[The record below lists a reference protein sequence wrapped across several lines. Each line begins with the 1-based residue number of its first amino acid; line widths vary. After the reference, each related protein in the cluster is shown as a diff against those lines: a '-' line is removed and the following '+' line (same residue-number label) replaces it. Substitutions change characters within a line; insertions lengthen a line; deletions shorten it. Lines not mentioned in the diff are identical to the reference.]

1 MSGLKQAAWD
11 WIDQNRER
19 LIEVSDKIW
28 EYAELGF
35 VEVKSAKL
43 LVDELE
49 RQDFKVAMEVAG
61 IPTAFVATWGSG
73 GPVIGI
79 MGEYDS
85 IPGVSNKAVPVKDP
99 LIEGGPGHGC
109 SHNIHGVSGLGG
121 ALAVKVAMD
130 KAEVPGTIKFFGC
143 PAEEMLS
150 GKVWMVRDGVFNG
163 VDACL
168 SHHPNSLNT
177 ASLQSSNANN
187 SVKFHFYGKTAHAAG
202 SPEQGRSALDA
213 VELMNIGV
221 NYMREHVIEKARL
234 HYIIEEGGYQP
245 NVVPD
250 YARVWYLIRAPERDQ
265 VDHIYDWVL
274 RIAEGAALMTG
285 TTYKVEFKKAIYN
298 KMPNKTLSKLV
309 IANMREIGAPTYSD
323 EELAFAAKIAE
334 VVPMQAKMD
343 SLRKRKIP
351 EWKRYVDVNLVT
363 DILNP
368 WNEGNVSAGST
379 DVADVSWNTPTM
391 EFSTTTVVLG
401 TPGHSWTTVATSGMS
416 IGHKSL
422 LFAAKTMAGA
432 ALELMTDRDLLK
444 KAQDELKERLA
455 GGKYT
460 SPLPPDAKP
469 PLDQWI

>member
-19 LIEVSDKIW
+19 LIEVSDEIW

-49 RQDFKVAMEVAG
+49 RQGFKVAMEVAG

-73 GPVIGI
+73 RPVIGI

-130 KAEVPGTIKFFGC
+130 KVKVPGTIKFFGC

-234 HYIIEEGGYQP
+234 H
-245 NVVPD
+245 
-250 YARVWYLIRAPERDQ
+250 
-265 VDHIYDWVL
+265 
-274 RIAEGAALMTG
+274 
-285 TTYKVEFKKAIYN
+285 
-298 KMPNKTLSKLV
+298 
-309 IANMREIGAPTYSD
+309 
-323 EELAFAAKIAE
+323 
-334 VVPMQAKMD
+334 
-343 SLRKRKIP
+343 
-351 EWKRYVDVNLVT
+351 
-363 DILNP
+363 
-368 WNEGNVSAGST
+368 
-379 DVADVSWNTPTM
+379 
-391 EFSTTTVVLG
+391 
-401 TPGHSWTTVATSGMS
+401 
-416 IGHKSL
+416 
-422 LFAAKTMAGA
+422 
-432 ALELMTDRDLLK
+432 
-444 KAQDELKERLA
+444 
-455 GGKYT
+455 
-460 SPLPPDAKP
+460 
-469 PLDQWI
+469 